1 MERLESQRAVVG
13 DGFEIRRALPNRH
26 RRMVGAWCFFD
37 HAGPADYPAGKGI
50 TIGPHP
56 HIGLQTFSWMI
67 EGTILHTDSLGY
79 RQWIKPGQVNLMT
92 AGRGISHAEES
103 PADAPGR
110 FQLAQLW
117 IALPKEESE
126 REPSFHHY
134 PDLPVLERGGFRI
147 TVLAGTFAGERA
159 PAEVFSPLVGVD
171 LACTGPARTALP
183 LDPAFEYG
191 VMVLEGTAQVAGE
204 SLSPGALLY
213 FGVGRDRLAIETRWR
228 VAPAAD
234 RRPSLRRGNPALVEL
249 RRTLSRGHG
258 KGNERLDQGRSI
270 RQGPGRPRRTAR
282 RARTEGPAPQGR
294 QLKRIASATVS
305 RTGPN
310 YTQSIETAD
319 SRCSPT
325 NRLAAADR
333 MPGPHP
339 TTCCSRAS
347 ARARRSRSRCMPT
360 ARVGTSAR

>member
-37 HAGPADYPAGKGI
+37 HAGPADYSAGKGI

-117 IALPKEESE
+117 IALPTEECE
-126 REPSFHHY
+126 REPSFQHY

-159 PAEVFSPLVGVD
+159 PAEVFSPLVGLD
-171 LACTGPARTALP
+171 LASAGPARGGFP

-204 SLSPGALLY
+204 TLEPGSLLY
-213 FGVGRDRLAIETRWR
+213 FGVGRDRLAIETHGASRLFLIGGRPFGEEILLWWNFVGR
-228 VAPAAD
+228 SVEDMKKATRDWLNGDRFGKVEGARGERLVAPELKG
-234 RRPSLRRGNPALVEL
+234 LRLRG
-249 RRTLSRGHG
+249 GG
-258 KGNERLDQGRSI
+258 
-270 RQGPGRPRRTAR
+270 
-282 RARTEGPAPQGR
+282 
-294 QLKRIASATVS
+294 
-305 RTGPN
+305 
-310 YTQSIETAD
+310 
-319 SRCSPT
+319 
-325 NRLAAADR
+325 
-333 MPGPHP
+333 
-339 TTCCSRAS
+339 
-347 ARARRSRSRCMPT
+347 
-360 ARVGTSAR
+360 